1 AGIDHGLRPEAV
13 AELNLVARVAKEHDV
28 PFTTTKVNLAD
39 GSNLQQRARQARH
52 EALAA
57 AAKKAKATHIALGH
71 TADDRA
77 ETVLLRILRGT
88 GPKGLAVMPA
98 VAPPI
103 VGDVPLVRPLVRARR
118 RDVMAHLRRHG
129 VPWAMDPSNF
139 DGRFTRVRVRREVLP
154 LLEDMSPSVVE
165 HLCALADQ
173 AAEDMSIVEGD
184 DPLSVLSRAQRDAL
198 KRAIAN
204 RKGGSTVRVSGGKD
218 LRVAFFAGT
227 PVVFVP
233 E

>member
-1 AGIDHGLRPEAV
+1 MCRA
-13 AELNLVARVAKEHDV
+13 AR
-28 PFTTTKVNLAD
+28 
-39 GSNLQQRARQARH
+39 LQC
-52 EALAA
+52 
-57 AAKKAKATHIALGH
+57 IGH

-88 GPKGLAVMPA
+88 GPRGLAAMPA
-98 VAPPI
+98 SAPPV
-103 VGDVPLVRPLVRARR
+103 VGDVPLVRPLVEARR

-139 DGRFTRVRVRREVLP
+139 DSRFMRVRVRREVLP
-154 LLEDMSPSVVE
+154 LLEDLSEGVVD

-173 AAEDMSIVEGD
+173 AGEAVTTVEGD
-184 DPLSVLSRAQRDAL
+184 PLEALSRAQRDAL
-198 KRAIAN
+198 KRAISQ

-218 LRVAFFAGT
+218 LRVAFFEGT